1 MSAFLEVCL
10 VFDPG
15 ARRLSRRRFVSL
27 ASAGAGVSLL
37 GGQATAQSFG
47 VVVKAPYM
55 TQGNTGSESG
65 VNCGPATVAMAVNY
79 SGAAAPSVAN
89 VRATLGRTGPTDI
102 DQWAWLLDVYRV
114 PWYAVWSQEQI
125 AGALRKGHPIVI
137 ATWMGDYSTAGDYEV
152 AYAQNGEWQGRY
164 DSFAEGHAMLLT
176 GISDDGVSY
185 LAHDPNVFPGD
196 PTGYYSDGTP
206 KGLNRR
212 YSASEVW
219 YTISRYA
226 SSMAIAVVPYSQA
239 YAPAQRIQRVK
250 PEDLAEYDGPGG
262 GTDPRR
268 GTAAMDPETDD

>member
-1 MSAFLEVCL
+1 

-15 ARRLSRRRFVSL
+15 VSRLSRRRFVSL
-27 ASAGAGVSLL
+27 ASASAGVALIGSH
-37 GGQATAQSFG
+37 ASAQTFG
-47 VVVKAPYM
+47 VTVKVPYL

-125 AGALRKGHPIVI
+125 AGSLRKGHPIVI
-137 ATWMGDYSTAGDYEV
+137 ATWMGSYSTAGDYEV
-152 AYAQNGEWQGRY
+152 AYAQNADWQGRY
-164 DSFAEGHAMLLT
+164 DSFSEGHAMLLT
-176 GISDDGVSY
+176 GISDDGFSY

-196 PTGYYSDGTP
+196 ATGYYADGTP
-206 KGLNRR
+206 KGYNRR
-212 YSASEVW
+212 YSANEVW
-219 YTISRYA
+219 FTISQYA

-239 YAPAQRIQRVK
+239 FAPAQRIQRVK
-250 PEDLAEYDGPGG
+250 PEDMAGYDGPGG

-268 GTAAMDPETDD
+268 GAATIDPEQDDQTEK